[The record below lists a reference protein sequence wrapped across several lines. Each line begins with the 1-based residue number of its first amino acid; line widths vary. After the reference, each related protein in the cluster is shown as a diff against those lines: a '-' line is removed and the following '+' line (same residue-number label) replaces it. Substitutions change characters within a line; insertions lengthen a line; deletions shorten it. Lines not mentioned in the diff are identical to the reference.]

1 MPQIRKVG
9 NSLGVTMSRETLAKA
24 NLGEGDEVILTP
36 VQDGILVSAASSAQ
50 ARMLAAAMAD
60 MDARPD
66 TYRKLAE

>member
-9 NSLGVTMSRETLAKA
+9 NSLGVTMSREALAKA